1 MGIRISF
8 FLTIWQGVCLMSVI
22 SDEFILMSNQL
33 KDNMIKNS
41 DISALATNFREYIT
55 RNKIEEE
62 RDQLIEDLTSRNQDL
77 NQFAYI
83 TSHNLRAPL
92 SNLIG
97 LIDILDYDVLDEYNK
112 TIVDMFRD
120 SAFKL
125 NETIYDLTQMLSIK
139 SDKRL
144 NIESVNIAVVFKKVC
159 NYFNKQIHKLGI
171 YIHTDFQCEMVP
183 FPKSYLESV
192 LMNLMSN
199 SMKYYSASRPL
210 RIDITTKLNEEGNI
224 IMIFSDN
231 GIGIDLLQH
240 KDKVFGLNQRFHSH
254 VNGSGVGLFITKTQ
268 ITSMGGKITVESE
281 LDQGCTFTVTFK

>member
-1 MGIRISF
+1 
-8 FLTIWQGVCLMSVI
+8 
-22 SDEFILMSNQL
+22 MSNQL
-33 KDNMIKNS
+33 KNNMIKNS
-41 DISALATNFREYIT
+41 DVSALATNFREYIT
-55 RNKIEEE
+55 RNKIKEE

-97 LIDILDYDVLDEYNK
+97 LIDILNYDLLDEYNK

-139 SDKRL
+139 SNKKIIIE
-144 NIESVNIAVVFKKVC
+144 NISVSCVFKKVC

-171 YIHTDFQCEMVP
+171 IMHTDFQCEMIP

-199 SMKYYSASRPL
+199 SMKYCSANRPL
-210 RIDITTKLNEEGNI
+210 RIKIMTKVNEDGNI
-224 IMIFSDN
+224 TLIFTDN
-231 GIGIDLLQH
+231 GIGIDLAKY
-240 KDKVFGLNQRFHSH
+240 KDKIFGLNQRFHSH

-268 ITSMGGKITVESE
+268 VTSMGGEIEVESE
-281 LDQGCTFTVTFK
+281 VDKGSTFTITFKKA